1 MCNCKKCTRL
11 GTLNEQLSFW
21 KGQKRRV
28 AQVSGKSMHVKIK
41 CIQATP
47 PPNSMLRISRYWN
60 LFTRR
65 FRITSMPWG
74 VCYET

>member
-1 MCNCKKCTRL
+1 MCNCKWCTRL

-28 AQVSGKSMHVKIK
+28 AQVSGKSMHAKVK

-47 PPNSMLRISRYWN
+47 PPIWLMRHWN
-60 LFTRR
+60 LFVTR
-65 FRITSMPWG
+65 FRISSMPWG